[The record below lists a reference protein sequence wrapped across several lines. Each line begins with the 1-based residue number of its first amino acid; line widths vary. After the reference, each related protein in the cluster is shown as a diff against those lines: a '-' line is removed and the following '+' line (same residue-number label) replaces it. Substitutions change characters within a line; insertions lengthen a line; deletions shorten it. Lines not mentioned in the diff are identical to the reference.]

1 MGKFFKSQL
10 KDFKRMR
17 EFIEEKIREIRE
29 TVGDKKAII
38 ALSGGVDSSTTAILA
53 HKAIGDKL
61 YAVFVNTGL
70 LRKGEPEFV
79 VKTFKE
85 DFGLNLIYVNAQKR
99 FFDALRGVVDP
110 EQKRKVIGK
119 VFIDVFEEVAK
130 EIGAEFLIQGTIAP
144 DWIESKGGIKSH
156 HNVGGLP
163 ERLNL
168 KIIEPLRDLYKDEV
182 RELAKE
188 LGLPEKIYRRMP
200 FPGPGL
206 AARVVG
212 EVTPEKVRIVREAN
226 AIVEE
231 EIEKA
236 QLKPWQA
243 FAVLLGV
250 KTVGVQG
257 DIRAYKETIAVR
269 VVESLDG
276 MTANAMNL
284 PFEVLQRIAFRIVSE
299 IPEVGRVLYDVT
311 NKPPATIEF
320 E

>member
-1 MGKFFKSQL
+1 MWE
-10 KDFKRMR
+10 DF
-17 EFIEEKIREIRE
+17 IREKVEEIRK
-29 TVGDKKAII
+29 TVGDGKAII
-38 ALSGGVDSSTTAILA
+38 ALSGGVDSSTAAVLA

-61 YAVFVNTGL
+61 HAVFVNTGFM
-70 LRKGEPEFV
+70 RKGEPEFV
-79 VKTFKE
+79 VKTFRDE
-85 DFGLNLIYVNAQKR
+85 FGLNLHYIDASER
-99 FFDALRGVVDP
+99 FFRELKGVTDP
-110 EQKRKVIGK
+110 EEKRKVIGR
-119 VFIDVFEEVAK
+119 VFIEVFEDVAR
-130 EIGAEFLIQGTIAP
+130 EINANFLIQGTIAP
-144 DWIESKGGIKSH
+144 DWIESRGKIKSH

-168 KIIEPLRDLYKDEV
+168 KLIEPLRDLYKDEV

-188 LGLPEKIYRRMP
+188 LGLPEKIYSRMP

-206 AARVVG
+206 AVRVLG
-212 EVTPEKVRIVREAN
+212 EVTPEKVAIVREAN

-231 EIEKA
+231 EIGKA
-236 QLKPWQA
+236 GLRPWQA

-257 DIRAYKETIAVR
+257 DVRAYKETIAVR

-276 MTANAMNL
+276 MTANAMNV
-284 PFEVLQRIAFRIVSE
+284 PFDVLQRIAFRITSE

>member
-1 MGKFFKSQL
+1 MWES
-10 KDFKRMR
+10 
-17 EFIEEKIREIRE
+17 FIEEKVREIRE
-29 TVGDKKAII
+29 IVDDGKAII
-38 ALSGGVDSSTTAILA
+38 ALSGGVDSSTAAILA

-61 YAVFVNTGL
+61 HAVFVNTGF

-79 VKTFKE
+79 IKTFGDE
-85 DFGLNLIYVNAQKR
+85 FGLNLIYVDAQGR
-99 FFDALRGVVDP
+99 FFEALKGVIDP
-110 EQKRKVIGK
+110 EQKRKIIGK
-119 VFIDVFEEVAK
+119 VFIDVFEEVAR
-130 EIGAEFLIQGTIAP
+130 EIDAEFLIQGTIAP
-144 DWIESKGGIKSH
+144 DWIESRGGIKSH

-168 KIIEPLRDLYKDEV
+168 KLIEPLRDLYKDEV

-188 LGLPEKIYRRMP
+188 LGLPEKIYNRMP

-206 AARVVG
+206 AVRVLG
-212 EVTPEKVRIVREAN
+212 EVTPERVAIVREAN

-231 EIEKA
+231 EIERA
-236 QLKPWQA
+236 GLKPWQA

-257 DIRAYKETIAVR
+257 DIRAYKETVAVR
-269 VVESLDG
+269 IVESLDG
-276 MTANAMNL
+276 MTANAMDV
-284 PFEVLQRIAFRIVSE
+284 PFEVLQRIAFRITSE

>member
-1 MGKFFKSQL
+1 MWE
-10 KDFKRMR
+10 R
-17 EFIEEKIREIRE
+17 FIEEKVEEIRK
-29 TVGDKKAII
+29 TVGDGKAII
-38 ALSGGVDSSTTAILA
+38 ALSGGVDSSVAAVLA
-53 HKAIGDKL
+53 HKAIGDRL
-61 YAVFVNTGL
+61 HAVFVNTGFM
-70 LRKGEPEFV
+70 RKGEPEFV
-79 VKTFKE
+79 GKTFRDE
-85 DFGLNLIYVNAQKR
+85 FGLNLHYVDASER
-99 FFDALRGVVDP
+99 FFGALKGVTDP
-110 EQKRKVIGK
+110 EEKRKIIGK
-119 VFIDVFEEVAK
+119 AFIDVFEEVASK
-130 EIGAEFLIQGTIAP
+130 INADFLIQGTIAP
-144 DWIESKGGIKSH
+144 DWIESRGKIKSH

-168 KIIEPLRDLYKDEV
+168 ELIEPLRDLYKDEV
-182 RELAKE
+182 REVAKE
-188 LGLPEKIYRRMP
+188 LGLPRRIYNRMP

-206 AARVVG
+206 AVRVLG
-212 EVTPEKVRIVREAN
+212 EVTPEKVAIVREAN

-236 QLKPWQA
+236 KLKPWQA

-276 MTANAMNL
+276 MTANAMNI
-284 PFEVLQRIAFRIVSE
+284 PFEVLQRIAFRITSE
-299 IPEVGRVLYDVT
+299 IPAVGRVLYDIT

>member
-1 MGKFFKSQL
+1 MWEG
-10 KDFKRMR
+10 
-17 EFIEEKIREIRE
+17 FIEEKVEEIRE
-29 TVGDKKAII
+29 TVGDGRAVI
-38 ALSGGVDSSTTAILA
+38 ALSGGVDSSVAAVLA
-53 HKAIGDKL
+53 HRAIGDRL
-61 YAVFVNTGL
+61 HAVFVNTGF

-79 VKTFKE
+79 RKTFGE
-85 DFGLNLIYVNAQKR
+85 EFGLNLHYIDASER
-99 FFDALRGVVDP
+99 FFGELRGVTDP
-110 EQKRKVIGK
+110 EEKRKVIGR
-119 VFIDVFEEVAK
+119 VFIEVFEEVAG
-130 EIGAEFLIQGTIAP
+130 EIDAEFLIQGTIAP
-144 DWIESKGGIKSH
+144 DWIESRGKIKSH

-168 KIIEPLRDLYKDEV
+168 KLIEPLRDLYKDEV
-182 RELAKE
+182 RELGRE
-188 LGLPEKIYRRMP
+188 LGLPEKIYSRMP

-206 AARVVG
+206 AVRVLG
-212 EVTPEKVRIVREAN
+212 EVTPERIAIVREAN

-236 QLKPWQA
+236 KLKPWQA

-257 DIRAYKETIAVR
+257 DIRAYKETVAVR

-276 MTANAMNL
+276 MTASAMAV
-284 PFEVLQRIAFRIVSE
+284 PFDVLQRIAFRITSE

>member
-1 MGKFFKSQL
+1 MW
-10 KDFKRMR
+10 
-17 EFIEEKIREIRE
+17 ENFIEENVKEIKE
-29 TVGDKKAII
+29 TVGDGKAII
-38 ALSGGVDSSTTAILA
+38 ALSGGVDSSTAAILA
-53 HKAIGDKL
+53 HRAIGDRL
-61 YAVFVNTGL
+61 HVVFVNTGFM
-70 LRKGEPEFV
+70 RKGEPEFV
-79 VKTFKE
+79 VKTFRDE
-85 DFGLNLIYVNAQKR
+85 FGLNLHYVDASER
-99 FFDALRGVVDP
+99 FFKELKGVTDP
-110 EQKRKVIGK
+110 EEKRKIIGR
-119 VFIDVFEEVAK
+119 VFIQVFEEIAR
-130 EIGAEFLIQGTIAP
+130 EINADFLIQGTIAP
-144 DWIESKGGIKSH
+144 DWIESKGKIKSH

-168 KIIEPLRDLYKDEV
+168 KLIEPLRDLYKDEV

-188 LGLPEKIYRRMP
+188 LGLPGKIYNRMP

-206 AARVVG
+206 AVRVLG
-212 EVTPEKVRIVREAN
+212 EVTPEKVAIVREAN

-236 QLKPWQA
+236 GLKPWQA

-257 DIRAYKETIAVR
+257 DIRAYKETVAVR

-276 MTANAMNL
+276 MTANAMNI
-284 PFEVLQRIAFRIVSE
+284 PFEVPQRIAFRITSE
-299 IPEVGRVLYDVT
+299 IPEVGRVLYDIT

>member
-1 MGKFFKSQL
+1 MWE
-10 KDFKRMR
+10 DF
-17 EFIEEKIREIRE
+17 IREKVEEIRK
-29 TVGDKKAII
+29 TVGDGKAII
-38 ALSGGVDSSTTAILA
+38 ALSGGVDSSTAAILA
-53 HKAIGDKL
+53 HRAIGDRL
-61 YAVFVNTGL
+61 HAVFVNTGF

-79 VKTFKE
+79 IKTFRDE
-85 DFGLNLIYVNAQKR
+85 FGLNLHYVDASER
-99 FFDALRGVVDP
+99 FFEALKGVTDP
-110 EQKRKVIGK
+110 EEKRKIIGR
-119 VFIDVFEEVAK
+119 VFIEVFEEVAK
-130 EIGAEFLIQGTIAP
+130 KINADFLIQGTIAP
-144 DWIESKGGIKSH
+144 DWIESKGKIKSH

-168 KIIEPLRDLYKDEV
+168 KLIEPLRDLYKDEV

-188 LGLPEKIYRRMP
+188 LGLPEKIYNRMP

-206 AARVVG
+206 AVRVLG
-212 EVTPEKVRIVREAN
+212 EVTPEKVAIVREAN

-236 QLKPWQA
+236 GLKPWQA

-276 MTANAMNL
+276 MTANAMNV
-284 PFEVLQRIAFRIVSE
+284 PFDVLQKIAFRITSE
-299 IPEVGRVLYDVT
+299 IPEVGRVLYDIT

>member
-1 MGKFFKSQL
+1 MWE
-10 KDFKRMR
+10 DF
-17 EFIEEKIREIRE
+17 IREKVEEIRK
-29 TVGDKKAII
+29 TVGDGKAII
-38 ALSGGVDSSTTAILA
+38 ALSGGVDSSTAAVLA

-61 YAVFVNTGL
+61 HGVFVNTGF

-79 VKTFKE
+79 VRIFRDE
-85 DFGLNLIYVNAQKR
+85 FGLNLHYIDASER
-99 FFDALRGVVDP
+99 FFEALKGVTDP
-110 EQKRKVIGK
+110 EEKRKIIGR
-119 VFIDVFEEVAK
+119 VFIEVFEEVAK
-130 EIGAEFLIQGTIAP
+130 EIDAEFLIQGTIAP
-144 DWIESKGGIKSH
+144 DWIESRGKIKSH

-168 KIIEPLRDLYKDEV
+168 KLMEPLRDLYKDEV

-188 LGLPEKIYRRMP
+188 LGLPEKIYNRMP

-206 AARVVG
+206 AVRVLG
-212 EVTPEKVRIVREAN
+212 EVTPEKIAIVRDAN

-231 EIEKA
+231 EIEKGG
-236 QLKPWQA
+236 LKPWQA

-257 DIRAYKETIAVR
+257 DIRAYKETVAVR

-276 MTANAMNL
+276 MTANAMNV
-284 PFEVLQRIAFRIVSE
+284 PFDVLQRIAFRITSE
-299 IPEVGRVLYDVT
+299 IPEVGRVLYDIT
-311 NKPPATIEF
+311 NKPPATVEF

>member
-1 MGKFFKSQL
+1 MWE
-10 KDFKRMR
+10 DF
-17 EFIEEKIREIRE
+17 IQEKVREIRE
-29 TVGDKKAII
+29 TVGDGRAII
-38 ALSGGVDSSTTAILA
+38 ALSGGVDSSTAAILA
-53 HKAIGDKL
+53 HKAIGEGL
-61 YAVFVNTGL
+61 HAVFVNTGFM
-70 LRKGEPEFV
+70 RKNEPEFV
-79 VKTFKE
+79 VKTFRDE
-85 DFGLNLIYVNAQKR
+85 FGLNLHYIDASER
-99 FFDALRGVVDP
+99 FFEALRGITDP
-110 EQKRKVIGK
+110 EEKRTVIGR
-119 VFIDVFEEVAK
+119 VFIEVFEEVAK
-130 EIGAEFLIQGTIAP
+130 EINADFLIQGTIAP
-144 DWIESKGGIKSH
+144 DWIESKGKIKSH

-168 KIIEPLRDLYKDEV
+168 KLIEPLRDLYKDEV

-188 LGLPEKIYRRMP
+188 LGLPEKIYNRMP

-206 AARVVG
+206 AVRVLG
-212 EVTPEKVRIVREAN
+212 EVTPEKVAIVREAN

-231 EIEKA
+231 EIERVG
-236 QLKPWQA
+236 LKPWQA

-276 MTANAMNL
+276 MTANAMNV
-284 PFEVLQRIAFRIVSE
+284 PFEVLQRIAFRITSE

>member
-1 MGKFFKSQL
+1 MWGK
-10 KDFKRMR
+10 
-17 EFIEEKIREIRE
+17 FIEEKVEEIKA
-29 TVGDKKAII
+29 TVGDGKAII
-38 ALSGGVDSSTTAILA
+38 ALSGGVDSSTAAILA
-53 HKAIGDKL
+53 HKAIGDRL
-61 YAVFVNTGL
+61 HAVFVNTGFM
-70 LRKGEPEFV
+70 RKNEPEFV
-79 VKTFKE
+79 VKTFHDE
-85 DFGLNLIYVNAQKR
+85 FGLNLHYVDASER
-99 FFDALRGVVDP
+99 FFEALRGITDP
-110 EQKRKVIGK
+110 EEKRKVIGR
-119 VFIDVFEEVAK
+119 VFIEVFEEVAK
-130 EIGAEFLIQGTIAP
+130 EINADFLIQGTIAP
-144 DWIESKGGIKSH
+144 DWIESKGKIKSH

-168 KIIEPLRDLYKDEV
+168 KLIEPLRDLYKDEV

-188 LGLPEKIYRRMP
+188 LGMPEKIYNRMP

-206 AARVVG
+206 AVRVLG
-212 EVTPEKVRIVREAN
+212 EVTPEKVAIVGEAN

-231 EIEKA
+231 EIERA
-236 QLKPWQA
+236 GLKPWQA

-250 KTVGVQG
+250 RTVGVRG

-276 MTANAMNL
+276 MTANAMNV
-284 PFEVLQRIAFRIVSE
+284 PFEVLQRIAFRITSE

>member
-1 MGKFFKSQL
+1 MWE
-10 KDFKRMR
+10 DFIR
-17 EFIEEKIREIRE
+17 EKIEEIRK
-29 TVGDKKAII
+29 TVGDGKAII
-38 ALSGGVDSSTTAILA
+38 ALSGGVDSSTAAVLA
-53 HKAIGDKL
+53 HKAIGERL
-61 YAVFVNTGL
+61 HAVFVNTGFM
-70 LRKGEPEFV
+70 RKNEPEFV
-79 VKTFKE
+79 VKTFRDE
-85 DFGLNLIYVNAQKR
+85 FGLNLHYVDASER
-99 FFDALRGVVDP
+99 FFEALKGVTDP
-110 EQKRKVIGK
+110 EEKRKIIGR
-119 VFIDVFEEVAK
+119 VFIEVFEEVAR
-130 EIGAEFLIQGTIAP
+130 EVDAQFLIQGTIAP
-144 DWIESKGGIKSH
+144 DWIESKGKIKSH

-168 KIIEPLRDLYKDEV
+168 KLIEPLRDLYKDEV

-188 LGLPEKIYRRMP
+188 LGLPEKIYNRMP

-206 AARVVG
+206 AVRVLG
-212 EVTPEKVRIVREAN
+212 EVTPEKIAIVREAN

-236 QLKPWQA
+236 GLNPWQA

-257 DIRAYKETIAVR
+257 DIRAYKETVAVR

-276 MTANAMNL
+276 MTANAMDV
-284 PFEVLQRIAFRIVSE
+284 PFEVLQRIAFRITSE
-299 IPEVGRVLYDVT
+299 IPEVGRVLYDIT

>member
-1 MGKFFKSQL
+1 ML
-10 KDFKRMR
+10 KVTLMWEK
-17 EFIEEKIREIRE
+17 FIEEKVKEIKE
-29 TVGDKKAII
+29 TVGEKKAII
-38 ALSGGVDSSTTAILA
+38 ALSGGVDSSTAAILA
-53 HKAIGDKL
+53 YKAIGDRL
-61 YAVFVNTGL
+61 HAVFVNTGF
-70 LRKGEPEFV
+70 LRKEEPEFV
-79 VKTFKE
+79 IKTFKDE
-85 DFGLNLIYVNAQKR
+85 FGLNLIYVDAQER
-99 FFDALRGVVDP
+99 FFTALKGVTDP
-110 EQKRKVIGK
+110 EEKRKIIGK
-119 VFIDVFEEVAK
+119 TFIDVFEEVAN
-130 EIGAEFLIQGTIAP
+130 EIDADFLIQGTIAP
-144 DWIESKGGIKSH
+144 DWIESQGKIKSH

-168 KIIEPLRDLYKDEV
+168 KLIEPLRDLYKDEV
-182 RELAKE
+182 REVAKQ
-188 LGLPEKIYRRMP
+188 LGLPEKIYHRMP

-206 AARVVG
+206 AVRVLG
-212 EVTPEKVRIVREAN
+212 EVTPEKVAIVREAN

-236 QLKPWQA
+236 GLKPWQA

-276 MTANAMNL
+276 MTANAMNV
-284 PFEVLQRIAFRIVSE
+284 PFEVLQRIAFRITSE
-299 IPEVGRVLYDVT
+299 IPQVGRVLYDIT

>member
-1 MGKFFKSQL
+1 MWE
-10 KDFKRMR
+10 DF
-17 EFIEEKIREIRE
+17 IREKVEEIRN
-29 TVGDKKAII
+29 TVGDGKVII
-38 ALSGGVDSSTTAILA
+38 ALSGGVDSSTAAVLA
-53 HKAIGDKL
+53 HRAIGDRL
-61 YAVFVNTGL
+61 HAVFVNTGFM
-70 LRKGEPEFV
+70 RKNEPEFV
-79 VKTFKE
+79 VKTFRDE
-85 DFGLNLIYVNAQKR
+85 FGLNLHYIDASER
-99 FFDALRGVVDP
+99 FFEALKGVTDP
-110 EQKRKVIGK
+110 EEKRKIIGR
-119 VFIDVFEEVAK
+119 VFIEVFEDVARG
-130 EIGAEFLIQGTIAP
+130 INADFLIQGTIAP
-144 DWIESKGGIKSH
+144 DWIESKGKIKSH

-168 KIIEPLRDLYKDEV
+168 KLIEPLRDLYKDEV
-182 RELAKE
+182 RELARE
-188 LGLPEKIYRRMP
+188 LGLPEKIYSRMP

-206 AARVVG
+206 AVRVLG
-212 EVTPEKVRIVREAN
+212 EVTPEKIAIVREAN

-236 QLKPWQA
+236 GLNPWQA

-276 MTANAMNL
+276 MTANAMNV
-284 PFEVLQRIAFRIVSE
+284 PFEVLQKIAFRITGE

>member
-1 MGKFFKSQL
+1 MMWE
-10 KDFKRMR
+10 R
-17 EFIEEKIREIRE
+17 FIEEKVEEIRN
-29 TVGDKKAII
+29 TVGDGKAII
-38 ALSGGVDSSTTAILA
+38 ALSGGVDSSTAAILA
-53 HKAIGDKL
+53 HKAIGERL
-61 YAVFVNTGL
+61 HAVFVNTGFM
-70 LRKGEPEFV
+70 RKGEPEFV
-79 VKTFKE
+79 VKTFRDE
-85 DFGLNLIYVNAQKR
+85 FGLNLHYVDASER
-99 FFDALRGVVDP
+99 FFSELRCITDP
-110 EQKRKVIGK
+110 EEKRKIIGR
-119 VFIDVFEEVAK
+119 VFIEVFEEVAR
-130 EIGAEFLIQGTIAP
+130 EIDAEFLIQGTIAP
-144 DWIESKGGIKSH
+144 DWIESKGKIKSH

-168 KIIEPLRDLYKDEV
+168 RLIEPLRDLYKDEV
-182 RELAKE
+182 RELGME
-188 LGLPEKIYRRMP
+188 LGLPEKIYNRMP

-206 AARVVG
+206 AVRVLG
-212 EVTPEKVRIVREAN
+212 EVTPEKVAIVREAN

-236 QLKPWQA
+236 GLKPWQA

-276 MTANAMNL
+276 MTANAMAV
-284 PFEVLQRIAFRIVSE
+284 PFDVLQRIAFRITSE
-299 IPEVGRVLYDVT
+299 IPEVGRVLYDIT

>member
-1 MGKFFKSQL
+1 MWE
-10 KDFKRMR
+10 
-17 EFIEEKIREIRE
+17 EFIREKVEEIRK
-29 TVGDKKAII
+29 TVGNGKAII
-38 ALSGGVDSSTTAILA
+38 ALSGGVDSSTAAILA
-53 HKAIGDKL
+53 HRAIGDRL
-61 YAVFVNTGL
+61 HAVFVNTGFM
-70 LRKGEPEFV
+70 RKNEPEFV
-79 VKTFKE
+79 VKTFCDE
-85 DFGLNLIYVNAQKR
+85 FGLNLHYVDASER
-99 FFDALRGVVDP
+99 FFNALKGVTDP
-110 EQKRKVIGK
+110 EEKRMIIGR
-119 VFIDVFEEVAK
+119 VFIEVFEEIAK
-130 EIGAEFLIQGTIAP
+130 EINADFLIQGTIAP
-144 DWIESKGGIKSH
+144 DWIESKGKIKSH

-163 ERLNL
+163 ERLSL
-168 KIIEPLRDLYKDEV
+168 KLIEPLRDLYKDEV
-182 RELAKE
+182 RELARE
-188 LGLPEKIYRRMP
+188 LGLPEKIYNRMP

-206 AARVVG
+206 AVRVLG
-212 EVTPEKVRIVREAN
+212 EVTPEKIAIVREAN

-236 QLKPWQA
+236 GLKPWQA

-276 MTANAMNL
+276 MTANAMNV
-284 PFEVLQRIAFRIVSE
+284 PFEVLQRIAFRITSE

>member
-1 MGKFFKSQL
+1 MWE
-10 KDFKRMR
+10 R
-17 EFIEEKIREIRE
+17 FIEKKVREIRE
-29 TVGDKKAII
+29 IVGDGKAII
-38 ALSGGVDSSTTAILA
+38 ALSGGVDSSTAAILA

-61 YAVFVNTGL
+61 HAVFVNTGF

-79 VKTFKE
+79 IKTFRDE
-85 DFGLNLIYVNAQKR
+85 FGLNLTYVDAQSR
-99 FFDALRGVVDP
+99 FFEALKGVTDP
-110 EQKRKVIGK
+110 EEKRKIIGK
-119 VFIDVFEEVAK
+119 VFIDVFEEVAR
-130 EIGAEFLIQGTIAP
+130 EIDAEFLIQGTIAP
-144 DWIESKGGIKSH
+144 DWIESRGGIKSH

-168 KIIEPLRDLYKDEV
+168 KLIEPLRDLYKDEV
-182 RELAKE
+182 RELARE
-188 LGLPEKIYRRMP
+188 LGLPEKIYNRMP

-206 AARVVG
+206 AVRVLG
-212 EVTPEKVRIVREAN
+212 EVTPERVAIVREAN

-236 QLKPWQA
+236 GLKPWQA

-257 DIRAYKETIAVR
+257 DIRAYKETVAVR
-269 VVESLDG
+269 IVESLDG
-276 MTANAMNL
+276 MTANAMNV
-284 PFEVLQRIAFRIVSE
+284 PFEVLQRIAFRITSE
-299 IPEVGRVLYDVT
+299 IPEVGRVLYDIT

>member
-1 MGKFFKSQL
+1 MWE
-10 KDFKRMR
+10 R
-17 EFIEEKIREIRE
+17 FIEEKVEEIRE
-29 TVGDKKAII
+29 TVGDSRAII
-38 ALSGGVDSSTTAILA
+38 ALSGGVDSSTAAILA

-61 YAVFVNTGL
+61 HAVFVNTGFM
-70 LRKGEPEFV
+70 RKGEPKFV
-79 VKTFKE
+79 VKTFRDE
-85 DFGLNLIYVNAQKR
+85 FGLNLHYVDAGER
-99 FFDALRGVVDP
+99 FFSELKGVTDP
-110 EQKRKVIGK
+110 EEKRKIIGR
-119 VFIDVFEEVAK
+119 VFIEVFEEIAR
-130 EIGAEFLIQGTIAP
+130 EINADSLIQGTIAP
-144 DWIESKGGIKSH
+144 DWIESKGKIKSH

-168 KIIEPLRDLYKDEV
+168 KLIEPLRDLYKDEV

-188 LGLPEKIYRRMP
+188 LGLPDKIYSRMP

-206 AARVVG
+206 AVRVLG
-212 EVTPEKVRIVREAN
+212 EVTPKRIAIVREAN

-236 QLKPWQA
+236 GLKPWQA

-276 MTANAMNL
+276 MTANAMNV
-284 PFEVLQRIAFRIVSE
+284 PFEVLQRIAFRITSE

>member
-1 MGKFFKSQL
+1 MW
-10 KDFKRMR
+10 
-17 EFIEEKIREIRE
+17 ENFIEEKIGEIKA
-29 TVGDKKAII
+29 TVGDGKAII
-38 ALSGGVDSSTTAILA
+38 ALSGGVDSSTAAILA
-53 HKAIGDKL
+53 HKAIGERL
-61 YAVFVNTGL
+61 HAVFVNTGFM
-70 LRKGEPEFV
+70 RKNEPEFV
-79 VKTFKE
+79 VKTFRDE
-85 DFGLNLIYVNAQKR
+85 FGLNLHYVDASER
-99 FFDALRGVVDP
+99 FFAELKGVTEP
-110 EQKRKVIGK
+110 EEKRKVIGR
-119 VFIDVFEEVAK
+119 VFIEVFDEVAK
-130 EIGAEFLIQGTIAP
+130 EINADFLIQGTIAP
-144 DWIESKGGIKSH
+144 DWIESRGKIKSH

-168 KIIEPLRDLYKDEV
+168 KLIEPLRDLYKDEV

-188 LGLPEKIYRRMP
+188 LGLPEKIYNRMP

-206 AARVVG
+206 AIRVLG
-212 EVTPEKVRIVREAN
+212 EVTPEKVAIVREAN

-231 EIEKA
+231 EIERA
-236 QLKPWQA
+236 GLKPWQA

-276 MTANAMNL
+276 MTANAMNV
-284 PFEVLQRIAFRIVSE
+284 PFEVLQRIAFRITSE
-299 IPEVGRVLYDVT
+299 IPEVGRVLYDIT